1 MPPLN
6 SAPPTHFCFVGLT
19 AEDIAAR
26 GGVVNSTSLL
36 PSPAQR
42 QRSPPL
48 FKLAP
53 AAGIAAAPGPAAAAA
68 GPGAPV
74 QPRPPSAPGSRLA
87 SASPTLKPLP
97 LTAPLDLRPPGEAV
111 AAAALRR
118 GAGGSSSS
126 QDLLAGVSPA
136 ALAGPTHSGATPFS
150 GGSSGGGGG
159 SSGRLLSP
167 VAAIVAGELQL
178 RGELSAGSSGRGGG
192 GSGGAAAG
200 LGQVAGIGGAASGGS
215 GGVQLPPLVAT
226 AAVGGGLADALAES
240 SMLTL
245 TLSHAAVQR
254 GAAAAGTTARSRPAH
269 GSLVGAAG
277 ELGGVSATAAALS
290 GAAGPAAVGLSA
302 RPAAPARAAVRA
314 MHADTW
320 SSLVE
325 LGISSP
331 GGGALPQLEGTPLF
345 PESDRVMSGPVGS
358 TIATPAMLLFGTAFK
373 VGGTGAVPGTGSV
386 ARRQPELSILQP
398 SGSSVLNAVPEAM
411 QAHLGG
417 GGGVPGSASTAA
429 RRVLSALSGRAAA
442 AEPPSTVDRPQR
454 APAGNPRDV
463 TDLEGAS
470 PPPGTAGGSTR
481 GSRGAGLAPQ
491 LLLSPPLFLPP
502 NTLLP
507 LQPVSTG
514 GREAAERVGE
524 PGSAAAAAASHGSAG
539 RASSAAAVV
548 GSVVARSSR
557 GRRLSG
563 RLSDLFTQAHGGG
576 WREGAGVLPGAQQPQ
591 QEMGGCSPQK
601 PSPPPTAA
609 ALKAAVLRLAMES
622 PQSQPAMAAGGAV
635 AGYGAGPGRPGGLGG
650 HAAGAELA
658 LGGGILP
665 LLDLEGAVGAAGRQ
679 SNYRWGWEC
688 EAVGCEE
695 GLPGLFLSV
704 FELMSERT
712 LRCAAELVGRGAG
725 AAAAS
730 LLPRA
735 LLSSDGAL
743 LKQHLC
749 QLPIPPALCPCSNTA
764 RPPGGLQ
771 AGRRPRRHAQ
781 LPERPG
787 QPRGRNPHRR
797 VPAQRGGQ
805 RGHVQGRLGPDQGGE
820 HCVLQKSFIH
830 SNKLDTVKDA
840 QGRGGTGSGGMKRE
854 WPQRWSTCV

>member
-1 MPPLN
+1 MGGWPSAQRGWRGCCRWTRPCPPEVGRGAGWGLRCQCGEGRQHSSN
-6 SAPPTHFCFVGLT
+6 TPCRAVGAALSLCRNPESLRGPARLIEGLQTPLDRCLPSTPAPLSPFCLVGLT

-68 GPGAPV
+68 APGLAAAAAGPGAPV

-111 AAAALRR
+111 AAAAAAALRR
-118 GAGGSSSS
+118 GARCGSSS

-159 SSGRLLSP
+159 SSGGLLSP

-215 GGVQLPPLVAT
+215 GGVQLPPP

-245 TLSHAAVQR
+245 TLSHAAGQR
-254 GAAAAGTTARSRPAH
+254 GAAAAGTTARSRPTH

-277 ELGGVSATAAALS
+277 ELGGVSATAAPS
-290 GAAGPAAVGLSA
+290 GAAGPTAAGLPA

-373 VGGTGAVPGTGSV
+373 VGGAGAVPGTGSV

-442 AEPPSTVDRPQR
+442 AEPPSTVDRPQG
-454 APAGNPRDV
+454 APAGTPRGA

-507 LQPVSTG
+507 LQPLSTG

-563 RLSDLFTQAHGGG
+563 RLSDMFTQAHGAG
-576 WREGAGVLPGAQQPQ
+576 WREGAGVLSGAQQPQ

-601 PSPPPTAA
+601 PSPPPTAS
-609 ALKAAVLRLAMES
+609 ALKVAVLRLAMES
-622 PQSQPAMAAGGAV
+622 PQSQPAMAAGCAL
-635 AGYGAGPGRPGGLGG
+635 AGYGAGPGSPGGLGG
-650 HAAGAELA
+650 HAASAELA

-679 SNYRWGWEC
+679 NNYRWGWEC

-695 GLPGLFLSV
+695 GLSGLFLSV

-735 LLSSDGAL
+735 QLS
-743 LKQHLC
+743 
-749 QLPIPPALCPCSNTA
+749 
-764 RPPGGLQ
+764 
-771 AGRRPRRHAQ
+771 
-781 LPERPG
+781 
-787 QPRGRNPHRR
+787 
-797 VPAQRGGQ
+797 
-805 RGHVQGRLGPDQGGE
+805 
-820 HCVLQKSFIH
+820 
-830 SNKLDTVKDA
+830 
-840 QGRGGTGSGGMKRE
+840 
-854 WPQRWSTCV
+854 